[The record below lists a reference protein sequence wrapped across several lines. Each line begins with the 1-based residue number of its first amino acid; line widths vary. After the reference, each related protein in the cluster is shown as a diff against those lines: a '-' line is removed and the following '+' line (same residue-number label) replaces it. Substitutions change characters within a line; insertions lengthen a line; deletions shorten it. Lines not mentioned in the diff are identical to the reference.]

1 MNREDAGLAIVT
13 CAWGGIHR
21 RVAATRRALARWRGQ
36 SLPAHVVLV
45 ELIEPGESSRYAD
58 LLPARR
64 STHVALPYDASAMRG
79 LMEKEALLNL
89 GAHAAPSGSEI
100 LAFLDSDVWSS
111 RQDWFAEIA
120 APFHR
125 HPGEELLLQVFLRAT
140 DSGEPAPKYSTGS
153 RDAHPLRAGA
163 ERHPGLGWAMRR
175 ELWQRM
181 GGLNPWAISGSGDV
195 LLVHELAPGA
205 FPAWPAELM
214 AWWPAIVRT
223 GLPRPRLTFAP
234 VDVVHEHHGLAR
246 DRAYWDSR
254 KVIDWLG
261 TPVQELVELGG
272 DGLLRWRNPR
282 HRLAAL
288 LADKAAITDHG
299 LSAAARRVGLLAQ
312 ADRHLEG
319 DLVAAEIYRRLV
331 GSAPDGATLVELGTR
346 SGAGTRYLAVE
357 AHNANRGL
365 RVVAASAAP
374 LEACDAPVRVTT
386 EGLVTLA
393 REFDPGAVWAV
404 WIDPACAA
412 PEIASALQ
420 AWWPKVAAGG
430 WLGGGDADAPGVQ
443 AAFQEWA
450 TAAEVA
456 VARRGPSL
464 VARKSAEGS
473 ARGEASRLAGQ

>member
-1 MNREDAGLAIVT
+1 MSEPGAGLAVVT
-13 CAWGGIHR
+13 CAWGAAPR

-45 ELIEPGESSRYAD
+45 ELIEPGQSSRYAG
-58 LLPARR
+58 LLPVRR
-64 STHVALPYDASAMRG
+64 STHVALPYDAAAMRG

-89 GAHAAPSGSEI
+89 GARAAPAGTEI

-125 HPGEELLLQVFLRAT
+125 HRGEDLLLQVFLRAT
-140 DSGEPAPKYSTGS
+140 DSGEPAQKYSTGS
-153 RDAHPLRAGA
+153 RDAHPLRPGV

-175 ELWQRM
+175 ALWERI

-205 FPAWPAELM
+205 YPAWPGELM

-223 GLPRPRLTFAP
+223 DLPRPRLTFAP
-234 VDVVHEHHGLAR
+234 VDVVHEHHGPAR

-254 KVIDWLG
+254 KVIDWVE

-288 LADKAAITDHG
+288 LGDKPAIADHG
-299 LSAAARRVGLLAQ
+299 LAAAARRVGLLPHTYAS
-312 ADRHLEG
+312 LEG
-319 DLVAAEIYRRLV
+319 ELAAPEILRRV
-331 GSAPDGATLVELGTR
+331 VSSAPDDATLVGL
-346 SGAGTRYLAVE
+346 AGRFGRDLCFLAVE

-365 RVVAASAAP
+365 RVVAAST
-374 LEACDAPVRVTT
+374 APVEATGGAAVRCAT
-386 EGLVTLA
+386 EDSLTLA
-393 REFDPGAVWAV
+393 GELADGEVWAV
-404 WIDPACAA
+404 WIDGAT
-412 PEIASALQ
+412 PEIAATLE
-420 AWWPKVAAGG
+420 AWWPKVADGG
-430 WLGGGDADAPGVQ
+430 WLVGGNAEARGVQ
-443 AAFQEWA
+443 AAFAEWA
-450 TAAEVA
+450 AAAGVA
-456 VARRGPSL
+456 VARHGASF
-464 VARKSAEGS
+464 VVRKPATSG
-473 ARGEASRLAGQ
+473 